1 MLPKVGSRT
10 AAPRRLVPIRKLL
23 RWILNKDARL
33 VASRPVNG
41 FLFHRL
47 LWTIGP
53 VPTGLRDAGFTPT
66 REKTFERLAM
76 TGTSVPE
83 TVFQECANWRTLP
96 TTFCDDST
104 ERLVDDFADFGE
116 HTSLR

>member
-1 MLPKVGSRT
+1 MRASLI
-10 AAPRRLVPIRKLL
+10 AQI
-23 RWILNKDARL
+23 KDETVHGPT
-33 VASRPVNG
+33 VAECAEKYLASP
-41 FLFHRL
+41 HRL
-47 LWTIGP
+47 LSTIGP